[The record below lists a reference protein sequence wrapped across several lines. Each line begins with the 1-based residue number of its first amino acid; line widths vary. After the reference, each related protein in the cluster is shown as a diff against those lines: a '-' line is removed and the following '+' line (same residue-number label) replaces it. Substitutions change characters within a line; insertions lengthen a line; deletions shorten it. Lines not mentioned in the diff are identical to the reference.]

1 VNLATI
7 GGICKIAKTVRIGV
21 GQNGSSL
28 GKNTEQ
34 PAKENPG
41 KNPSEHVAQ
50 WGWKVESCDSF
61 GQKNDTAVA
70 ENRQIKQK
78 TGELC
83 HKSDK
88 K

>member
-1 VNLATI
+1 MEGQILGEFSNNRRNL
-7 GGICKIAKTVRIGV
+7 
-21 GQNGSSL
+21 QNSQNSQDRSRSG
-28 GKNTEQ
+28 ND
-34 PAKENPG
+34 
-41 KNPSEHVAQ
+41 PSEHVAQ
-50 WGWKVESCDSF
+50 CGWKVESCDSF